1 MTTITKIIIV
11 KNVYRSAFFNLFIS
25 SCQFTVCFVP
35 LHHVIDNVVVTEN
48 IYLFSVTVPVLME
61 AKFLQSLK

>member
-11 KNVYRSAFFNLFIS
+11 KNVYRSAFFNLFINV
-25 SCQFTVCFVP
+25 CQFTVYFVQIS
-35 LHHVIDNVVVTEN
+35 HVIDNVVVTEN
-48 IYLFSVTVPVLME
+48 NYLFSVTVPVFMG